1 MRPAPVMLRH
11 ARATMRH
18 ARATMRHA
26 PAVVRKHLG
35 VLRRALRSLVGEDAY
50 RRYLRHASAQHPGLP
65 LMSRR
70 DFYRDAEQR
79 KWSGVSRC
87 C

>member
-1 MRPAPVMLRH
+1 MQH
-11 ARATMRH
+11 ARLIQRQ
-18 ARATMRHA
+18 ARA
-26 PAVVRKHLG
+26 AVQRASALLRKQIG
-35 VLRRALRSLVGEDAY
+35 ALRRVLLPLVSEDAY
-50 RRYLRHASAQHPGLP
+50 RRYLRHAAAVHPGSP

-70 DFYRDAEQR
+70 DFYREAEQR